1 MDPIKKALAKLSL
14 KERIVIKSVLGRLIS
29 GETNGMDIKK
39 LKDRDDIFRVR
50 KGDMRII
57 YQKQNGQIILL
68 AIKRRNEATYKW

>member
-14 KERIVIKSVLGRLIS
+14 KERVVIKSVLGRLIS

-68 AIKRRNEATYKW
+68 AIKRRNEATYK